1 MAKVEQKVGLDPSD
15 YTKNLN
21 KLQRTNQQEMKRVN
35 KEFEQSGDVIDDFTQ
50 GSKKDLAQ
58 LSSAFGDLFEGLT
71 DKIKGLNLGKLAAIG
86 AAITGAAKA
95 QAALDRT
102 NATAEGIGFQA
113 NLSQFDTQGL
123 KSELLDASSAANV
136 DFQEVADAAREAI
149 GRGGNVGESVGFAET
164 AAKLSRLSDELDPR
178 TTAEFIAENLKGRDE
193 EITQKNARAVAD
205 AIAVATRNGFKD
217 AAEAVSVI
225 SEFDPVALKEAGLSN
240 RELVNILGGLRTG
253 SGVGRDASTSLLKEL
268 IAIQRGPIGQAEALA
283 GITGLNVRGQDGQ
296 LQLRRQDFEQLNARL
311 KQVGDVRLRRDLLQ
325 GTGLSEQ
332 GADAL
337 LKIAQDPSGFF
348 QGQQA
353 AARDTGNLDQAF
365 ERATNTFTEK
375 LSSGWNTFLNSLEKP
390 LFVIDTE
397 TGEIGQATTS
407 FKSKGPGVNQIMEQ
421 AASGSRPS
429 WLQKQPDTAT
439 DPSGEKEVKVTFD
452 VGTVEPGY
460 TARPKA
466 TDQFRNPG
474 GF

>member
-1 MAKVEQKVGLDPSD
+1 MAKVEQKVSLDPSE

-21 KLQRTNQQEMKRVN
+21 KMQKTNQQEMKRVN
-35 KEFEQSGDVIDDFTQ
+35 KEFQQSGDVIDDFTQ
-50 GSKKDLAQ
+50 GSKKDLLQ
-58 LSSAFGDLFEGLT
+58 LSSAFSDLFEGLT
-71 DKIKGLNLGKLAAIG
+71 DKIKGLNLGKLAAVG
-86 AAITGAAKA
+86 TAIAGVVKA
-95 QAALDRT
+95 QGALDRT

-149 GRGGNVGESVGFAET
+149 GRGANVGDSVGFAET
-164 AAKLSRLSDELDPR
+164 AAKLSRLSDQLDPR
-178 TTAEFIAENLKGRDE
+178 ATAQFIAENLKGRDE

-205 AIAVATRNGFKD
+205 AISVATRNGFTD

-225 SEFDPVALKEAGLSN
+225 KEFDPVALKEAGLSN

-253 SGVGRDASTSLLKEL
+253 AGVGRDASTTLLKEL
-268 IAIQRGPIGQAEALA
+268 IDIQRGPVGQAEALA

-296 LQLRRQDFEQLNARL
+296 LNLTRQGFESLNRKLESVGDERLRRQ
-311 KQVGDVRLRRDLLQ
+311 LLE
-325 GTGLSEQ
+325 GSGLSPQ

-337 LKIAQDPSGFF
+337 LKIARDPGRFF
-348 QGQQA
+348 DAQQRT
-353 AARDTGNLDQAF
+353 ARDSGNLDQAF
-365 ERATNTFTEK
+365 ERATNTLTEK
-375 LSSGWNTFLNSLEKP
+375 FSAGWTKFLNSLEKP

-407 FKSKGPGVNQIMEQ
+407 FKSKGPNVNQIMDQ
-421 AASGSRPS
+421 AASGSRPQ